1 MSDDL
6 ESLWRT
12 IDVHLRHVDAI
23 EREHNRK
30 VLIRRLR
37 HFGVVG
43 AHPESTPA
51 IAAAFDGAK
60 SRAMPRLDS
69 PLCLCGDPRR
79 SHDEDGACRAC
90 HCPMYANE
98 DSL

>member
-1 MSDDL
+1 MSDDF

-37 HFGVVG
+37 HFGVAG
-43 AHPESTPA
+43 AYPASTPEKY
-51 IAAAFDGAK
+51 IHKVQTGG
-60 SRAMPRLDS
+60 SMPKLDS
-69 PLCLCGDPRR
+69 PLCECNDPRS

-90 HCPMYANE
+90 HCPMYTNE
-98 DSL
+98 DSLR